1 MITKCF
7 FIIKLRTY
15 NKFLTSKDIENNVIE
30 LYSNLIKMK
39 LVREKL
45 VLLNNWLDDIKE
57 IS

>member
-39 LVREKL
+39 LVEEKY
-45 VLLNNWLDDIKE
+45 
-57 IS
+57 SFT